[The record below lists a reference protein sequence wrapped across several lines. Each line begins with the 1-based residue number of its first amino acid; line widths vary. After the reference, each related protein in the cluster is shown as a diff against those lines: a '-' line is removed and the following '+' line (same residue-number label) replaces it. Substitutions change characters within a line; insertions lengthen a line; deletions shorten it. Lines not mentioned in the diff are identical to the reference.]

1 MNARCWL
8 KEVLSVLSGDDATRA
23 MVTMWAI
30 WYARRK
36 ALNENIF
43 QSPLSTHSFVDR
55 FMADLGLSVPPRGT
69 REQVT
74 SSNRWW
80 LPPPPGIAKINID
93 AAVSKNLSLGSV
105 AAVARDSDGG
115 FLGASLLTIE
125 GTTEPEMLEAVACR
139 E

>member
-1 MNARCWL
+1 MH
-8 KEVLSVLSGDDATRA
+8 
-23 MVTMWAI
+23 
-30 WYARRK
+30 
-36 ALNENIF
+36 ENIF
-43 QSPLSTHSFVDR
+43 QSPLSTHSFIDR
-55 FMADLGLSVPPRGT
+55 FMADLGLSVPPRES

-80 LPPPPGIAKINID
+80 LPPPPGIAKINVD

-115 FLGASLLTIE
+115 FLGASSLTIE
-125 GTTEPEMLEAVACR
+125 GMTEPEMLEVVACR